1 MFFGLIGYFLLML
14 QIILVPYSN
23 GAGCQFECVNQ
34 NKCHGIRKK
43 NMVGLGRC
51 GINKVCC
58 PKGETYL
65 PHNTCGQSR
74 IKSTMGKIPA
84 LNEFP
89 WMAMLLYGNKN
100 NLSEKLVPK
109 CGGSLI
115 NNWYVLTAAHC
126 VDKPFMENEF
136 VLKNVRLGEHNTST
150 NPDRTIVNGISQY
163 APDYMEIE
171 VDQIL
176 SHANFNVGWHMINDI
191 ALVRLKFPVGYTRA
205 IQPICIP
212 TPQKVLAHKRKF
224 QTAGWPEMEPGIS
237 SEVLLRSF
245 IAERHPDVCSRTNYD
260 FNFESQICAGGLDGN
275 RTSPGDSGGP
285 LMETV
290 ISGNVAI
297 TYAAGIISYGQKTYM
312 PEFHTN
318 NLFFWEWINSKIR
331 SAFIDSY
338 Q

>member
-23 GAGCQFECVNQ
+23 GAGNTQISVTGSEKN
-34 NKCHGIRKK
+34 

-65 PHNTCGQSR
+65 PQDTCGQSR
-74 IKSTMGKIPA
+74 IKPTMGKIPA

-126 VDKPFMENEF
+126 VDSPFMENEF

-176 SHANFNVGWHMINDI
+176 SHEKFNVGWRMINDI
-191 ALVRLKFPVGYTRA
+191 SLVRLK
-205 IQPICIP
+205 
-212 TPQKVLAHKRKF
+212 L
-224 QTAGWPEMEPGIS
+224 
-237 SEVLLRSF
+237 
-245 IAERHPDVCSRTNYD
+245 
-260 FNFESQICAGGLDGN
+260 CAGGLDGN

-297 TYAAGIISYGQKTYM
+297 TYAAGIISYEQTTYT

-318 NLFFWEWINSKIR
+318 TLYFWEWINSKML
-331 SAFIDSY
+331 SAFIDSDP
-338 Q
+338 